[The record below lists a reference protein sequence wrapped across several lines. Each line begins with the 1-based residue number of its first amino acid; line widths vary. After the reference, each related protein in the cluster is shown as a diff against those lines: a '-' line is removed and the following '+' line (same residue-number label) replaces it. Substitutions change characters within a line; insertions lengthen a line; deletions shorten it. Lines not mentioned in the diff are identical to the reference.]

1 MISKSP
7 NIVARKIHNSFFLI
21 DITDNYSG
29 DKCSIYELNN
39 TGMFIWNNIND
50 GCSIDSLA
58 RALHEAIIDDVDYN
72 VILNDVQEYINILTS
87 NGFVS
92 EV

>member
-1 MISKSP
+1 MIVKCK
-7 NIVARKIHNSFFLI
+7 NIVARKIHDSFFLV
-21 DITDNYSG
+21 DITEKYSD
-29 DKCSIYELNN
+29 DKCSIYELNQ

-50 GCSIDSLA
+50 GCSVDSLA
-58 RALHEAIIDDVDYN
+58 TALHSIIIDDVDYS
-72 VILNDVQEYINILTS
+72 IIFKDVQDYIRILKN